1 MAAAQTVDGA
11 GRTGRGQQT
20 FKMCIHLLLELGGSS
35 CVRAARCEP
44 AGSLDSAGDIIEK
57 KTVKREKKKKSKQGQ
72 RQEGT
77 HYRRTGEQ
85 GKKNENEKSVKVKA
99 GFSNKYEMLL
109 YGSNKDRFE
118 NGTRK
123 SSLY

>member
-44 AGSLDSAGDIIEK
+44 AGSLDSAGDII
-57 KTVKREKKKKSKQGQ
+57 
-72 RQEGT
+72 
-77 HYRRTGEQ
+77 
-85 GKKNENEKSVKVKA
+85 
-99 GFSNKYEMLL
+99 
-109 YGSNKDRFE
+109 
-118 NGTRK
+118 
-123 SSLY
+123 